1 MVNWTLNVYVYAA
14 MVSHPAVS
22 ISDLSPHIARLKSN
36 DCQLFS
42 AEYESIDPGQ
52 QFTWEASSATENKHK
67 NRYANVIAYDH
78 SRVKLDSFDP
88 FPLPGSDYIN
98 ANFIDGY
105 CRPNAYIATQVQ
117 SSLSPMSYVKCQKT
131 FVGVAVCRR
140 VGIRGA
146 VGRRNVRPFS
156 F

>member
-1 MVNWTLNVYVYAA
+1 
-14 MVSHPAVS
+14 MVSHPV
-22 ISDLSPHIARLKSN
+22 INLSDLSSHIARLKSS

-52 QFTWEASSATENKHK
+52 QFTWEASSADENKHK

-78 SRVKLDSFDP
+78 SRVKLESFDP

-105 CRPNAYIATQVQ
+105 CRPNAYIATQVLTVIITNVVIIIACSFIQ
-117 SSLSPMSYVKCQKT
+117 WRSQKFVMERVLAPLPSHLSPSSPS
-131 FVGVAVCRR
+131 
-140 VGIRGA
+140 
-146 VGRRNVRPFS
+146 PFPFRS
-156 F
+156 LLFP